1 MRTGRYVVFA
11 SVLAALIAAVPAQ
24 GVPAPH
30 VAGAQVALRSH
41 GVYAGPIDGVRG
53 PLTRRAVRTF
63 QRRHG
68 LRVDGV
74 VGRRTRA
81 ELGRLGRP
89 LFGRRLIRRGMV
101 GWDVSVLQFMLSRR
115 DAGILGI
122 DGMFG
127 SNTHVA
133 VRRFQSSRGLTAD
146 GLVGP
151 ATRKALTGK
160 GQSGKKPKA
169 SRSRGASRAEVQR
182 MLGRWARRYGVSP
195 RLVRAVAWMESG
207 FRWNVRSSAGA
218 WGVMQII
225 PATWRFVE
233 DVLLGRDVPRTARGN
248 IRVGI
253 LYLRYLQREFDGRRR
268 MALAAYYQGPRAVR
282 RHGLYPETRVYVRTV
297 LALRQRF

>member
-1 MRTGRYVVFA
+1 MRTGRYVAFA
-11 SVLAALIAAVPAQ
+11 SALAALVAAAPAQ

-41 GVYAGPIDGVRG
+41 GVYTGRIDGIRG

-74 VGRRTRA
+74 VGRRTRV

-89 LFGRRLIRRGMV
+89 PFGRRVIRRGMV

-115 DAGILGI
+115 SAGIRGI
-122 DGMFG
+122 DGVFG
-127 SNTHVA
+127 PNTQGSVQ
-133 VRRFQSSRGLTAD
+133 RFQSRRGLSVD

-151 ATRKALTGK
+151 ATRKALIGK
-160 GQSGKKPKA
+160 SQSGKRPKA
-169 SRSRGASRAEVQR
+169 SRSRGASPAEVRR
-182 MLGRWARRYGVSP
+182 MLGHWARRYGVSP

-233 DVLLGRDVPRTARGN
+233 DVLLGREVRRTARGN

-253 LYLRYLQREFDGRRR
+253 LYLRHLLREFDGRRR
-268 MALAAYYQGPRAVR
+268 MAVAAYYQGPRAVR

-297 LALRQRF
+297 FALRHRF